1 MRLFTLYNRVL
12 LITSMV
18 GLLIIGYLFYNT
30 LSTYLNKQIDNYL
43 VEELLE
49 VRDYTSKKQDFPA
62 HSEFDDLVIAYHK
75 ISRISKKRHFGD
87 TIFFNSKKGV
97 KETGRYLE
105 EDLVMAGQKYNITII
120 ASKVAHMDQAR
131 SIFLVI
137 ILPVLGLLVMLWAVN
152 RYMMKRI
159 WVPFNQ
165 LLLNL
170 KSFNVNKEQG
180 FEQVNTSIVEFREL
194 NDAIVDIS
202 QRVKSDYREIRMF
215 TENAS
220 HEMMTPI
227 AVINSKLDMML
238 QSSELSEEQ
247 SRNLVDL
254 YRATG
259 KLTKLNQSLLLLVKI
274 DNNLLR
280 DREQLDLRQMV
291 EEKIQYFQEFTQ
303 KKSITVNANLK
314 DKELWMSRYLADI
327 LLDNLIGNAIR
338 HNYKGGQIGIE
349 LNSEQLSVFN
359 TSEAGALD
367 ETEAFERFY
376 KSPSSEGM
384 GLGLTIVKQIVE
396 LHGFHIS
403 YSYADA
409 MHTFSVIFN
418 DQNSQMANSD
428 LRSF

>member
-12 LITSMV
+12 LITSMA

-49 VRDYTSKKQDFPA
+49 VRDYTSKRQDFPP
-62 HSEFDDLVIAYHK
+62 HSEFEDLVIAYHK

-87 TIFFNSKKGV
+87 TIFFNPKKGV

-105 EDLVMAGQKYNITII
+105 EDLVMAGQNYSIRII
-120 ASKVAHMDQAR
+120 ASKIAHMDQAK

-137 ILPVLGLLVMLWAVN
+137 ILPVLGLLVILWAVN

-180 FEQVNTSIVEFREL
+180 FEQVSTSIVEFREL

-238 QSSELSEEQ
+238 QSTELSEEH

-254 YRATG
+254 YRATA

-274 DNNLLR
+274 DNNLLL
-280 DREQLDLRQMV
+280 DREQVNLKQML

-303 KKSITVNANLK
+303 RKSIVVNANLQE
-314 DKELWMSRYLADI
+314 KEVLMSRYLADI
-327 LLDNLIGNAIR
+327 LLDNLIGNSIR
-338 HNYKGGQIGIE
+338 HNYKGGHIQVE
-349 LNSEQLSVFN
+349 LSPERLSVTN
-359 TSEAGALD
+359 TSEVGALD
-367 ETEAFERFY
+367 ETVAFERFY
-376 KSPSSEGM
+376 KSPASEGM

-396 LHGFHIS
+396 LHGFSIS
-403 YSYADA
+403 YSYHDDV
-409 MHTFSVIFN
+409 HVFTVIF
-418 DQNSQMANSD
+418 
-428 LRSF
+428 

>member
-12 LITSMV
+12 LITSMA

-49 VRDYTSKKQDFPA
+49 VRDYTSKRQDFPP
-62 HSEFDDLVIAYHK
+62 HSEFEDLVIAYHK

-87 TIFFNSKKGV
+87 TIFFNPKKGV

-105 EDLVMAGQKYNITII
+105 EDLVMAGQNYSIRII
-120 ASKVAHMDQAR
+120 ASKIAHMDQAK

-137 ILPVLGLLVMLWAVN
+137 ILPVLGLLVILWAVN

-180 FEQVNTSIVEFREL
+180 FEQVSTSIVEFREL

-238 QSSELSEEQ
+238 QSTELSEEH

-254 YRATG
+254 YRATA

-274 DNNLLR
+274 DNNLLL
-280 DREQLDLRQMV
+280 DREQVNLKQML

-303 KKSITVNANLK
+303 RKSIVVNANLQE
-314 DKELWMSRYLADI
+314 KEVLMSRYLADI
-327 LLDNLIGNAIR
+327 LLDNLIGNSIR
-338 HNYKGGQIGIE
+338 HNYKGGHIQVE
-349 LNSEQLSVFN
+349 LSPERLSVTN

-367 ETEAFERFY
+367 ETVAFERFY
-376 KSPSSEGM
+376 KSPASEGM

-396 LHGFHIS
+396 LHGFSIS
-403 YSYADA
+403 YSYHDDV
-409 MHTFSVIFN
+409 HVFTVIF
-418 DQNSQMANSD
+418 
-428 LRSF
+428 

>member
-1 MRLFTLYNRVL
+1 
-12 LITSMV
+12 
-18 GLLIIGYLFYNT
+18 
-30 LSTYLNKQIDNYL
+30 
-43 VEELLE
+43 
-49 VRDYTSKKQDFPA
+49 
-62 HSEFDDLVIAYHK
+62 
-75 ISRISKKRHFGD
+75 
-87 TIFFNSKKGV
+87 
-97 KETGRYLE
+97 
-105 EDLVMAGQKYNITII
+105 MAGQNYSIRII
-120 ASKVAHMDQAR
+120 ASKIAHMDQAK

-137 ILPVLGLLVMLWAVN
+137 ILPVLGLLVILWAVN

-180 FEQVNTSIVEFREL
+180 FEQVSTSIVEFREL

-238 QSSELSEEQ
+238 QSTELSEEH

-254 YRATG
+254 YRATA

-274 DNNLLR
+274 DNNLLL
-280 DREQLDLRQMV
+280 DREQVNLKQML

-303 KKSITVNANLK
+303 RKSIVVNANLQE
-314 DKELWMSRYLADI
+314 KEVLMIRYLADI
-327 LLDNLIGNAIR
+327 LLDNLIGNSIR
-338 HNYKGGQIGIE
+338 HNYKGGHIQVE
-349 LNSEQLSVFN
+349 LSPERLSVTN
-359 TSEAGALD
+359 TSEADALD
-367 ETEAFERFY
+367 ETVAFERFY
-376 KSPSSEGM
+376 KSPASEGM

-396 LHGFHIS
+396 LHGFSIS
-403 YSYADA
+403 YSYHDDV
-409 MHTFSVIFN
+409 HVFTVIF
-418 DQNSQMANSD
+418 
-428 LRSF
+428 

>member
-12 LITSMV
+12 LITSMA

-49 VRDYTSKKQDFPA
+49 VRDYTSKRQDFPP
-62 HSEFDDLVIAYHK
+62 HSEFEDLVIAYHK
-75 ISRISKKRHFGD
+75 ISRVSKKRHFGD
-87 TIFFNSKKGV
+87 TIFFNPKKGR

-105 EDLVMAGQKYNITII
+105 EDLVMAGQNYSIRII
-120 ASKVAHMDQAR
+120 ASKIAHMDQAK

-137 ILPVLGLLVMLWAVN
+137 ILPVLGLLVILWAVN

-180 FEQVNTSIVEFREL
+180 FEQVSTSIVEFREL

-238 QSSELSEEQ
+238 QSTELSEEH

-254 YRATG
+254 YRATA

-274 DNNLLR
+274 DNNLLL
-280 DREQLDLRQMV
+280 DREQVNLKQML

-303 KKSITVNANLK
+303 RKSIVVNANLQE
-314 DKELWMSRYLADI
+314 KEVLMSRYLADI
-327 LLDNLIGNAIR
+327 LLDNLIGNSIR
-338 HNYKGGQIGIE
+338 HNYKGGHIQVE
-349 LNSEQLSVFN
+349 LSPERLSVTN

-367 ETEAFERFY
+367 ETVAFERFY
-376 KSPSSEGM
+376 KSPASEGM

-396 LHGFHIS
+396 LHGFSIS
-403 YSYADA
+403 YSYHDDV
-409 MHTFSVIFN
+409 HVFTVIF
-418 DQNSQMANSD
+418 
-428 LRSF
+428 